1 MEGFGDF
8 IAFVLGVI
16 VLIVFFILVNRVGTI
31 QKGIANL
38 QQQAEEQTRY
48 LTIISA
54 NIATAMRV
62 REPKQEGQ

>member
-1 MEGFGDF
+1 MTMEGFGDF

-38 QQQAEEQTRY
+38 QQQA
-48 LTIISA
+48 
-54 NIATAMRV
+54 
-62 REPKQEGQ
+62 